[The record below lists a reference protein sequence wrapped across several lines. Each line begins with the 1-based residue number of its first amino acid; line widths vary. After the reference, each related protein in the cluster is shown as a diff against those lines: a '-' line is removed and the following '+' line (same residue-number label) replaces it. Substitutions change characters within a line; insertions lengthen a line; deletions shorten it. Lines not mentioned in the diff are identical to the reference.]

1 MSSRN
6 GICSKP
12 ITVAVVEDD
21 DSILDAIRLVLEARG
36 WDIRTYSTGE
46 AFLAEVNSYKPDC
59 VILDPHLP
67 LMNGAEVM
75 RRLKDSTQIPFIGLT
90 ARPTSSITTE
100 VADLGAHPILTKP
113 ATADELV
120 IHIEHAIRAA
130 NGVD

>member
-1 MSSRN
+1 M
-6 GICSKP
+6 
-12 ITVAVVEDD
+12 VEDD
-21 DSILDAIRLVLEARG
+21 DSVLDAIRLVLEARG

-46 AFLAEVNSYKPDC
+46 AFLAEVDSYKPDC

-75 RRLKDSTQIPFIGLT
+75 RRSKDSTQIPFIGLT

-113 ATADELV
+113 VTAETLV
-120 IHIEHAIRAA
+120 GHIEAALRAA
-130 NGVD
+130 DSID